1 MRRMNFIALLSA
13 MFVFFSCSS
22 QKKAY
27 KDLGDGLFA
36 DIETTEGNIVVKLN
50 YKEVPVTV
58 ANFVTLAEGKN
69 NFVKKEYKGKPFY
82 EGTIFHR
89 VIDGF
94 MIQGGDPTGTG
105 MGDPGYR
112 FEDEF
117 DPNLKH
123 SKKGILSMANSGA
136 DTNGS
141 QFFITQVPTPHLDGR
156 HAVFGET
163 VKGDEVIDILSDEAF
178 YSPAHQKIYAAI
190 YKLFKDSQPIDLMT
204 VKDQLLKDGM
214 LKEIGGGGYL
224 VYLTERV
231 SSSANIEFHAR
242 ILIQKYIQRR
252 LIKMSNEIIEEAY
265 DEETDVFDL
274 LDSAEGKLF
283 SITQGN
289 ITRTSE
295 SAKELVIKAR
305 KKIEELHNRKEE
317 FSGIPSGF
325 TKVDELTAGWQPT
338 DLIIVAARPAM
349 GKTAFTLSMARNIA
363 VNSKIPVAFFS
374 LEMSSIQL
382 ITRLIA
388 SETGIS
394 SDKLRTGK
402 LNVEDFERL
411 NTKTQELLEAPLYID
426 DTPSL
431 SIFDLRAKARRM
443 VSKYGVKI
451 IFIDYLQLM
460 TANTTNKGAGN
471 REQEISTISRNLKAL
486 AKELNL
492 PVIAL
497 SQLSR
502 NVESRPGHKRPQLSD
517 LRESGAIE
525 QDADIVTF
533 LYRPSYYNLETWD
546 DSAQTPTENQAEF
559 IVAKHRNGGLD
570 NIRLQFVNGV
580 FSNLKNLLYAEEQT
594 DQVQSFSSKYNN
606 QEEGA
611 SSTGLPKGNPNNAF
625 STGSDIP
632 DVPF

>member
-1 MRRMNFIALLSA
+1 MENISPQPME
-13 MFVFFSCSS
+13 VVTSS
-22 QKKAY
+22 RTIPTLERGKIPPQ
-27 KDLGDGLFA
+27 DLELEEVVLGGML
-36 DIETTEGNIVVKLN
+36 IEKRGV
-50 YKEVPVTV
+50 
-58 ANFVTLAEGKN
+58 
-69 NFVKKEYKGKPFY
+69 
-82 EGTIFHR
+82 
-89 VIDGF
+89 
-94 MIQGGDPTGTG
+94 
-105 MGDPGYR
+105 
-112 FEDEF
+112 
-117 DPNLKH
+117 
-123 SKKGILSMANSGA
+123 
-136 DTNGS
+136 
-141 QFFITQVPTPHLDGR
+141 
-156 HAVFGET
+156 
-163 VKGDEVIDILSDEAF
+163 DEVIDILSDEAF

-204 VKDQLLKDGM
+204 VKDQLLKDGT

-295 SAKELVIKAR
+295 SAKELVIK
-305 KKIEELHNRKEE
+305 
-317 FSGIPSGF
+317 
-325 TKVDELTAGWQPT
+325 

-625 STGSDIP
+625 GSGSDIP